1 MALSFSDTHPFPNR
15 VSLANIREIY
25 SDLGD
30 GTQFTPVTIRTISAE
45 VFHELFRRGHGE
57 GSLP

>member
-15 VSLANIREIY
+15 VSLTDIRKIY

-30 GTQFTPVTIRTISAE
+30 GSQFTPMTIRTVSAE
-45 VFHELFRRGHGE
+45 IFHELFKRGYGE
-57 GSLP
+57 DSSP

>member
-15 VSLANIREIY
+15 VSLADIREVY

-30 GTQFTPVTIRTISAE
+30 GARFAPMSIRTVSAE
-45 VFHELFRRGHGE
+45 IFHELFKRGHQE
-57 GSLP
+57 GTLP